1 LIYFGTIY
9 KKKEIATVL
18 DSFAKIEPMENKMS
32 AEFFFGGAIWIVC
45 IGLAVSLYIAFTTKD
60 DTSWRHI
67 LSMFMTLVIGYA
79 WLFYI
84 EDVLKFFG
92 IFD

>member
-1 LIYFGTIY
+1 MFFG
-9 KKKEIATVL
+9 
-18 DSFAKIEPMENKMS
+18 KIKPMENKMS

-45 IGLAVSLYIAFTTKD
+45 IGLAVCLYVAFTTKD

-67 LSMFMTLVIGYA
+67 TAMFVTLAIAYA
-79 WLFYI
+79 WMFYI